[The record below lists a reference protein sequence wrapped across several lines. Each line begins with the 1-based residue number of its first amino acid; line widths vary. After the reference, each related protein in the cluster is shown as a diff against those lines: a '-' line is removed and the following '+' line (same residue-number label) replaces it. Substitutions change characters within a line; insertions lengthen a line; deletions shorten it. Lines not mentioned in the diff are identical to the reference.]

1 MHTAANGREA
11 LAAVQRTPWGLVLLD
26 VQMPEMD
33 GLEATRQIRALSGGG
48 AQVPLVGLTASAMND
63 DIIACRDAGMN
74 DVLAK
79 PIDLAALSSILSRY
93 G

>member
-1 MHTAANGREA
+1 MC
-11 LAAVQRTPWGLVLLD
+11 
-26 VQMPEMD
+26 
-33 GLEATRQIRALSGGG
+33 G